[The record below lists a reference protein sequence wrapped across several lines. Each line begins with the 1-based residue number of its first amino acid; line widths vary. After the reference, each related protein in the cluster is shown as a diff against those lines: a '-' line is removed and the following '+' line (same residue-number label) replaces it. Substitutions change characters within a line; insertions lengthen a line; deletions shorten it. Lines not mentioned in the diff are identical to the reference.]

1 MSECAGCFQLR
12 KAVIVILVGSSAKG
26 SRKALP
32 RIADLS
38 VPGTSSLLVSNLSH
52 SCSTCFGC
60 APAGSLP
67 ALSPLQHTL
76 ERFTFCLR
84 ALCNAREK
92 PACPANKHRLKVR
105 RSLACPEGL
114 SLGRL
119 EPVCSCS
126 RAPPFRQTVLGTV
139 CALLRRGGRMVASLH
154 RGGLEDAPR
163 VACPSFPLAL
173 QVLVLDSILEK
184 ALLQTVSHMV
194 ETSCLW
200 TPSLT
205 GI

>member
-1 MSECAGCFQLR
+1 MFPVEEGCHR
-12 KAVIVILVGSSAKG
+12 
-26 SRKALP
+26 
-32 RIADLS
+32 
-38 VPGTSSLLVSNLSH
+38 H
-52 SCSTCFGC
+52 SCRFFSERKQEGIAQNSGSLC
-60 APAGSLP
+60 ARHIFSAHFRFEPQLQHMLWVRSGWLLP

-119 EPVCSCS
+119 EPVCSCF
-126 RAPPFRQTVLGTV
+126 RAPPFRRTVLGTV